1 MAWSTRVASFAVV
14 VRSDAWLVIR
24 QQRLG
29 VSRWELPGGHLE
41 AGEDGETA
49 AARETLEETGVEVSV
64 GPLIA
69 TCLHEWED
77 IQQRKLILFYLC
89 TPRAGALAPRT
100 AEPGIE
106 CATWRTPSEL
116 DRADTSAFLHPLLD
130 AWPAPTRPDFPP
142 LMYRA
147 QHRLGD
153 DGRWHPTLIP
163 YTAQ

>member
-41 AGEDGETA
+41 DSEDGETA

-77 IQQRKLILFYLC
+77 IQQR
-89 TPRAGALAPRT
+89 
-100 AEPGIE
+100 
-106 CATWRTPSEL
+106 
-116 DRADTSAFLHPLLD
+116 
-130 AWPAPTRPDFPP
+130 
-142 LMYRA
+142 
-147 QHRLGD
+147 
-153 DGRWHPTLIP
+153 
-163 YTAQ
+163 